1 MFWDYVSNLFLIKFS
16 PSFSIHWWLYNS
28 IIFSIFISW
37 HFKEELFLLFQYF
50 VHLFI
55 LIRTHGFLFYSMGY
69 NPLLSFILMLRWSTI
84 WPGGASLTWLLCPFV
99 SHNYLSIFLF
109 SDTASCSKLI
119 LYFPFPNSGIRL
131 FFFSSKDPS
140 SF

>member
-84 WPGGASLTWLLCPFV
+84 WPQGSLFDLAPV
-99 SHNYLSIFLF
+99 SFCVPQLFEYFLIFWY
-109 SDTASCSKLI
+109 SKLFQAHLI
-119 LYFPFPNSGIRL
+119 LSFSQLWNQA
-131 FFFSSKDPS
+131 FFF
-140 SF
+140 FL